1 MPLQALESLR
11 TARVM
16 WPGKAYT
23 DRIHLNTDAWHEV
36 GAHLHIQVPRGI
48 ENGPSSC
55 THGMNPPTQQPMA
68 YIVRAVTSSCI
79 PSHSQCL
86 LGNTQLPMIFSTA
99 NTVTALGKAQA
110 PHLSSVKG
118 IGHQWAPTQ
127 GTAFSTCPTSHRQY
141 KVKDI
146 TARQGY
152 RRDVQLPVHHKNGPL
167 IRLYQARIS
176 KASPPPYLEVP
187 PCY

>member
-127 GTAFSTCPTSHRQY
+127 GT
-141 KVKDI
+141 
-146 TARQGY
+146 GY

-176 KASPPPYLEVP
+176 KAFPPPYLEVP